1 MAARRAWMPNATAWQ
16 VAEPFDGAADL
27 AWKLQTTELVAQVL
41 HNRGLGEIDAA
52 RAFMDPQLTALH
64 DPTLLGGAVD
74 AATRI
79 ARAVAEGEKIVIYGD
94 YDVDGITATAI
105 LHACLSMV
113 GATAETY
120 VPHRLDEG
128 YGVNADAVA
137 ALVADGAR
145 LIVTVDCGV
154 SAVEALAAAT
164 DAGVDVIVT
173 DHHAPG
179 ADLPRAEAVV
189 HPRLGA
195 EYPNPNLCGAG
206 VAFKLAWQ
214 VAREICGETRVDE
227 QMRTFLVEA
236 TALAALGTI
245 ADVVPLTGENRVL
258 AVYGLRGL
266 AATKHVGLRALLAS
280 ARLEGKALDAFDVGF
295 RLAPRLN
302 AAGRMGHARQAVEL
316 LTNPSPER
324 ASEIARDL
332 DAQNVERREV
342 DRALAEEA
350 IEMALAA
357 GLDSPETHAIVLG
370 SETWHGGVIGI
381 VASRLV
387 ERFGKP
393 TVLVS
398 FSGPAGHGSGRSVPG
413 VNLYDAIAACSEH
426 LIGFGGHAM
435 AAGVRI
441 TQEALPAFA
450 AALSDHVGAH
460 RTDDPAVTVLDVDAE
475 TTLAG
480 LSYPAVSHLARLAP
494 FGEGNP
500 APVVAVRGCRL
511 IGAPR
516 RMGRSG
522 QAVSLVLGQDGA
534 TVRGVGFAMGDL
546 PDHLVGVNTV
556 DVAGTPELNTY
567 QGRTTVQ
574 LQLLDVRPA

>member
-1 MAARRAWMPNATAWQ
+1 MASRRAWMPNGYAWQ
-16 VAEPFDGAADL
+16 VAAPFDGAADL
-27 AWKLQTTELVAQVL
+27 AWKLQTTDLVAQVL
-41 HNRGLGEIDAA
+41 HNRGLGEVATA

-64 DPTLLGGAVD
+64 DPTLLGGAV
-74 AATRI
+74 AAANRI
-79 ARAVAEGEKIVIYGD
+79 ARAVADGEKIAIYGD

-105 LHACLSMV
+105 LHACLTMV
-113 GATAETY
+113 GATVETY

-128 YGVNADAVA
+128 YGVNAEAVA
-137 ALVADGAR
+137 SLLAGGAQ

-154 SAVEALAAAT
+154 SAVEALAVAT

-179 ADLPRAEAVV
+179 ATLPRAEAIV
-189 HPRLGA
+189 HPRLGG

-214 VAREICGETRVDE
+214 VAREICGLARVDE

-245 ADVVPLTGENRVL
+245 ADVVPLTDENRVL
-258 AVYGLRGL
+258 AVFGLRGL
-266 AATKHVGLRALLAS
+266 AATTHPGLRALLAS
-280 ARLEGKALDAFDVGF
+280 AGLEGKTLDAFDIGF
-295 RLAPRLN
+295 RLGPRLN

-324 ASEIARDL
+324 AREIARGL
-332 DAQNVERREV
+332 DAQNTERRDV
-342 DRALAEEA
+342 DRALAEDA

-357 GLDSPETHAIVLG
+357 GLDSPAAHAIVLG

-393 TVLVS
+393 TVLIS
-398 FSGPAGHGSGRSVPG
+398 FSGEAGHGSGRSVPG
-413 VNLYDAIAACSEH
+413 VNLYDALASCSEH

-441 TQEALPAFA
+441 EQAALSAFA
-450 AALSDHVGAH
+450 AALSDYVGAH
-460 RTDDPAVTVLDVDAE
+460 RTDDPTVTVLDIDAE

-480 LSYPAVSHLARLAP
+480 LSYPAVAHLARLAP

-500 APVVAVRGCRL
+500 APVVALRGCKL

-534 TVRGVGFAMGDL
+534 TVRAVGFAMGDL

-574 LQLLDVRPA
+574 LQLLDVRPV